1 MNDHLSPQIV
11 RWEDPAPLTTGR
23 PATTRWLAVA
33 SALRASPGRW
43 AVVRTYDAGHLSAAS
58 ILAHRIKFGKMA
70 AFRPVGDFEATI
82 RTAEDGSVTVYAR
95 YIGNEET
102 A

>member
-1 MNDHLSPQIV
+1 MNERLPQII

-23 PATTRWLAVA
+23 RASACWLAVA
-33 SALRASPGRW
+33 SGLRAFPGRW
-43 AVVRTYDAGHLSAAS
+43 AVVCTYGAGRRSTAS
-58 ILAHRIKFGKMA
+58 VIAHRIKSGKMA

-82 RTAEDGSVTVYAR
+82 RTAEDGSVAVYAR
-95 YIGNEET
+95 YLEQKLP